1 MMVKDLA
8 GGQIAVVKNA
18 GKMVHAFTQWAE
30 PGSSCDSKAF
40 VTCLQGEKNPDF
52 IKPMR
57 DFQHAFKSD
66 CAKKTDCEMRTW
78 KENRPFALAVGKHA
92 KKAERAFE
100 HMADEMHDDLMKEM
114 MSQVDNAH
122 HVMKDFL
129 GEARERYTA
138 WGCDAKCTDEHTE
151 HIW

>member
-1 MMVKDLA
+1 M
-8 GGQIAVVKNA
+8 
-18 GKMVHAFTQWAE
+18 
-30 PGSSCDSKAF
+30 
-40 VTCLQGEKNPDF
+40 GEFK
-52 IKPMR
+52 
-57 DFQHAFKSD
+57 HAFKSD
-66 CAKKTDCEMRTW
+66 CAKKTDCEMKYKRQF
-78 KENRPFALAVGKHA
+78 KHNVEKHA
-92 KKAERAFE
+92 EKAERAFE
-100 HMADEMHDDLMKEM
+100 QMADEVHDDLMKEM